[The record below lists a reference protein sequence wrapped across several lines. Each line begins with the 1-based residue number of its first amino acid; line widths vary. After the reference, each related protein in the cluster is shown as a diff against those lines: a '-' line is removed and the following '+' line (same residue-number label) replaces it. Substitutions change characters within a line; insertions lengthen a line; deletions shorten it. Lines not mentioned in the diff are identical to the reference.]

1 MNQAEFSWSTFPRKG
16 VRVLL
21 TGAAGGLGQ
30 GLQAALDQVGAQTVG
45 LDRPGSSGLEG
56 ARLIEADLADPVAA
70 RKAVASA
77 GEMLGGLDAVVGAAA
92 IVDTIHRAATFPDDA
107 FRSDVDVNLTAQF
120 TLAQAAH
127 SFLCASKNPAI
138 VFVASQAGLDGLPG
152 QAAYA
157 AAKAGLIGLTTS
169 LATRQRRCAG
179 HLRHPESAGHARLGA
194 RANAGRGSD
203 GTRRQRGG
211 NRRTDLV
218 PALSSGRIH
227 DRSHPPAGR
236 WCRARHDRALP
247 LTSVLAA
254 AWER

>member
-1 MNQAEFSWSTFPRKG
+1 MNQAEFSWSTLPRKG

-169 LATRQRRCAG
+169 LATEWVRDGIRV
-179 HLRHPESAGHARLGA
+179 
-194 RANAGRGSD
+194 NAVAPGIFD
-203 GTRRQRGG
+203 T
-211 NRRTDLV
+211 
-218 PALSSGRIH
+218 PK
-227 DRSHPPAGR
+227 
-236 WCRARHDRALP
+236 
-247 LTSVLAA
+247 VLAMPGSARERMLAGVPMGRAGSVAEIVGPILFLLSPA
-254 AWER
+254 AGYMTGRTLRLDGGAGLAMTGLFR